1 MEKITVK
8 KGYETKILP
17 FFKSILGTLCVTIP
31 IFGKEIVQK
40 IGTKE
45 MWHFDTL

>member
-1 MEKITVK
+1 MRPRF
-8 KGYETKILP
+8 YP
-17 FFKSILGTLCVTIP
+17 FLKRILGTLCVTIP